1 MATLILSTVG
11 TALGGPIGG
20 MIGTVIGQSIDQ
32 QLLGGGPRRGPRLG
46 DLSVQTSSY
55 GSMIPRMYGTMR
67 VAGTVVWS
75 TDLEESSELQGDGK
89 NEPERVAYSYSA
101 SFAVALSCRKAA
113 SVARIWADGKLI
125 RGVAGDLKVG
135 GTLRFLNGS
144 EGQAVDP
151 LIATLEGIGTTPAY
165 RGLVLAV
172 FEDLMLGDFGNRI
185 PSLTFELVADAGGIG
200 LGAILVDA
208 SEGLI
213 ECTDTRPVA
222 GYALYGQ
229 DMESAVA
236 PLVEAFA
243 VDLTDDGELFRAPT
257 ATVARA
263 LPREAMGAASD
274 VAGSVAVERSLLPAA
289 GIPTALTMTYYD
301 PTRDYQAGQA
311 RASFPSVSRARRSI
325 ALPCVLDAG
334 AAKAMADTLLS
345 RAWALRDRLTLR
357 LSPGH
362 LDLVPGDLVRPEGV
376 AGDWIVDVVEIERM
390 VVTASLR
397 PAWRSAGTR
406 VADPGRP
413 VVQPDVVAL
422 PTRLAL
428 FDLSD
433 VGEVASGAP
442 SLQLAA
448 ASPSGTYRA
457 MPIMIALGG
466 TASAS
471 QTAASEA
478 VLGAAIGVLAAG
490 QSAVIDQEAKVEVL
504 LANPDH
510 WLQSCDDAALVGG
523 MNLAVVGDE
532 LIQFGSAEAIAPGR
546 FRLSRLLRGR
556 RGSEWAMAGHI
567 AGEPFLLVDVRAL
580 KGIVASASMIGTG
593 VTVTAYGPGNDGQE
607 PVVTRTVQGE
617 AARQLSP
624 AQLRGAVRS
633 DGTLDLSWTRRSRRG
648 YAWIDAVDV
657 PPDLDLSGYR
667 ITITGSAASAEYSV
681 TEPHLVLSVAQVTSL
696 GAGPL
701 TINARQAGSIGL
713 SRSATITINT

>member
-20 MIGTVIGQSIDQ
+20 LIGTVIGQSIDQ

-125 RGVAGDLKVG
+125 RGAAGDLKVG

-172 FEDLMLGDFGNRI
+172 FEDLMLSDFGNRI
-185 PSLTFELVADAGGIG
+185 PSLTFELVADAVGIG

-208 SEGLI
+208 SEGVI
-213 ECTDTRPVA
+213 ECADARPVA

-243 VDLTDDGELFRAPT
+243 VDLTDDGEAFRAPT

-274 VAGSVAVERSLLPAA
+274 VAGSIAVERSLLPAA

-311 RASFPSVSRARRSI
+311 RASFPSISRARRSI

-357 LSPGH
+357 LSPAH

-376 AGDWIVDVVEIERM
+376 AGDWIVDTVEIERM

-428 FDLSD
+428 FDLND
-433 VGEVASGAP
+433 VGEEGASAP

-448 ASPSGTYRA
+448 ASPSGAYRA
-457 MPIMIALGG
+457 VPVRIALGG
-466 TASAS
+466 VESAG

-478 VLGAAIGVLAAG
+478 VLGSATTVLAAG
-490 QSAVIDQEAKVEVL
+490 QSAVIDTVSTVEVL

-510 WLQSCDDAALVGG
+510 WLQSCDDAALVAGT
-523 MNLAVVGDE
+523 NLAVIGNE
-532 LIQFGSAEAIAPGR
+532 
-546 FRLSRLLRGR
+546 
-556 RGSEWAMAGHI
+556 
-567 AGEPFLLVDVRAL
+567 
-580 KGIVASASMIGTG
+580 MI
-593 VTVTAYGPGNDGQE
+593 
-607 PVVTRTVQGE
+607 
-617 AARQLSP
+617 
-624 AQLRGAVRS
+624 
-633 DGTLDLSWTRRSRRG
+633 
-648 YAWIDAVDV
+648 
-657 PPDLDLSGYR
+657 
-667 ITITGSAASAEYSV
+667 
-681 TEPHLVLSVAQVTSL
+681 
-696 GAGPL
+696 
-701 TINARQAGSIGL
+701 
-713 SRSATITINT
+713 

>member
-75 TDLEESSELQGDGK
+75 TDLEESSELAGDGK
-89 NEPERVAYSYSA
+89 NEPERVVYSYSA
-101 SFAVALSCRKAA
+101 SFAVALSCREAA

-125 RGVAGDLKVG
+125 RGAAGDLKVG
-135 GTLRFLNGS
+135 GEFRFLNGS
-144 EGQAVDP
+144 ERQAVDP

-165 RGLVLAV
+165 RGLALAV

-185 PSLTFELVADAGGIG
+185 PSLTFELVADTDAIGIG
-200 LGAILVDA
+200 AVLADA
-208 SEGLI
+208 SEGVMD
-213 ECTDTRPVA
+213 CADARPVA

-243 VDLTDDGELFRAPT
+243 VDLTDDGERFGAPT
-257 ATVARA
+257 ATVAREFA
-263 LPREAMGAASD
+263 RDAMGAASD
-274 VAGSVAVERSLLPAA
+274 GAGTVAVERSLLPAA

-301 PTRDYQAGQA
+301 PSRDYQAGQA

-357 LSPGH
+357 LGPEY
-362 LDLVPGDLVRPEGV
+362 LDLVPGDLVRPDGV
-376 AGDWIVDVVEIERM
+376 AGDWIVDTVEIERM

-406 VADPGRP
+406 IADPGRP
-413 VVQPDVVAL
+413 MPQPDVVAL

-433 VGEVASGAP
+433 VGGESAVP

-448 ASPSGTYRA
+448 ASPSGAYRA
-457 MPIMIALGG
+457 VPILISVGG
-466 TASAS
+466 AESAG

-478 VLGAAIGVLAAG
+478 VLGTSTTELVAG
-490 QSAVIDQEAKVEVL
+490 QSAVIDTLAAVEVT
-504 LANPDH
+504 LANPDQ
-510 WLQSCDDAALVGG
+510 WLQSCDDAALVAGT
-523 MNLAVVGDE
+523 NLAVIGDE
-532 LIQFGSAEAIAPGR
+532 LIQFGNAEAIGPGR

-556 RGSEWAMAGHI
+556 RGSEWAMAGHV
-567 AGEPFLLVDVRAL
+567 AGEPFLLIDARAMTA
-580 KGIVASASMIGTG
+580 VAGSAATIGSA

-607 PVVTRTVQGE
+607 PVVSRLLQGE
-617 AARQLSP
+617 ATRPLAP
-624 AQLRGAVRS
+624 AQVGGVVRADGA
-633 DGTLDLSWTRRSRRG
+633 LELSWTYRSRRG
-648 YAWIDAVDV
+648 FAWIDAVDV
-657 PPDLDLSGYR
+657 PVDADFAGYR
-667 ITITGSAASAEYSV
+667 ITLTRGSGAADYSISENALLVSSTELAGLGSGPV
-681 TEPHLVLSVAQVTSL
+681 TIAV
-696 GAGPL
+696 
-701 TINARQAGSIGL
+701 RQAGAVGL
-713 SRSATITINT
+713 SRPATIIINS

>member
-125 RGVAGDLKVG
+125 RGAAGDLKVG

-185 PSLTFELVADAGGIG
+185 PSLTFELVADAVGIG

-208 SEGLI
+208 SEGVI
-213 ECTDTRPVA
+213 ECTDARPVA

-243 VDLTDDGELFRAPT
+243 VDLTDDGEVFRAPT

-376 AGDWIVDVVEIERM
+376 AGDWIVDTVEIERM

-433 VGEVASGAP
+433 VGEEASGAP

-448 ASPSGTYRA
+448 FSPSGAYRA
-457 MPIMIALGG
+457 VPIMIALGG

-478 VLGAAIGVLAAG
+478 VLGATIGVLAAG
-490 QSAVIDQEAKVEVL
+490 QSAVIDQETKVEVL

-567 AGEPFLLVDVRAL
+567 AGEPFLLVDGRAL
-580 KGIVASASMIGTG
+580 KGIAASASMIGTG

-624 AQLRGAVRS
+624 AQLRGAVHG
-633 DGTLDLSWTRRSRRG
+633 DGTLDLRWTRRSRRG

-657 PPDLDLSGYR
+657 PPDPDLSGYR

-681 TEPHLVLSVAQVTSL
+681 TEPQLVLSAAQVTSL

-713 SRSATITINT
+713 SRPANIIINP